1 MNANTKTLSTFTLAA
16 LIFIAII
23 PSLFSTNVF
32 AGEYQCVMM
41 QKYGTLAIRKSNS
54 EGNTAASETE
64 LADELIELI
73 ADCARDLED
82 VSYDPRPVL
91 VSWVEYRVLL
101 DIYRRN
107 LAGTLADAGK
117 GAYREFFDKENDLIR
132 DLSAG
137 ILKDA
142 HIVRRLNNQKTKASS
157 ELVALVDKAKSE
169 F

>member
-1 MNANTKTLSTFTLAA
+1 M
-16 LIFIAII
+16 
-23 PSLFSTNVF
+23 
-32 AGEYQCVMM
+32 MM